1 MIEAQFSKAFHHTHR
16 DENPFA
22 LNLQLQLETNI
33 TVLLGSSGS
42 GKTSTLN
49 CLAGFV
55 SPDSGRILLRGRLLY
70 DSTASVHV
78 APQHRRIG
86 YIFQDHALFPHMT
99 IRDNLLYA
107 ASVAR
112 PDVKRPAPVQRRRRA
127 ADLLDKF
134 KLAPYADQR
143 PAKLSGGQRQ
153 RAALARVLI
162 SQPECLLLDEPTQ
175 ALDAQ
180 LRSDFYQLLR
190 EVQAELNIP
199 VVLVTHDVT
208 ECFELADHV
217 IVLDEGTAAQEGPAH
232 QVFSR
237 PHTVDIA
244 RTLGI
249 FNVIEAQID
258 SLDPG
263 RDTADVRVLDQRLR
277 TCYLPG
283 HLIGDRGHICIR
295 QSEFNLLTGPP
306 DVNHTNRLR
315 LTLAGSDAAPEG
327 RKLRF
332 NDGLIA
338 FVPDSVS
345 TALRERDTV
354 TVYVPPDSIH
364 FIG

>member
-1 MIEAQFSKAFHHTHR
+1 MIEAQFTKAFHDKHE
-16 DENPFA
+16 DENRFA
-22 LNLQLQLETNI
+22 LNLQLKLETNI

-49 CLAGFV
+49 CLAGFLR
-55 SPDSGRILLRGRLLY
+55 PDSGRILLGDRLLY

-107 ASVAR
+107 ATVAR
-112 PDVKRPAPVQRRRRA
+112 RDSQRPTPVQRRRRA

-134 KLAPYADQR
+134 KLAPFADQR
-143 PAKLSGGQRQ
+143 PAQLSGGQRQ
-153 RAALARVLI
+153 RGALARVLI

-190 EVQAELNIP
+190 EVQAELHVP
-199 VVLVTHDVT
+199 VVLVTHDIT

-217 IVLDEGTAAQEGPAH
+217 IVLHNGTAIQEGPAH

-249 FNVIEAQID
+249 FNVMEAQIE

-263 RDTADVRVLDQRLR
+263 RDTAQLRVLDQRLQ
-277 TCYLPG
+277 THYLPG
-283 HLIGDRGHICIR
+283 HLIGDRGHVCIR
-295 QSEFNLLTGPP
+295 QSEFNILTGRA
-306 DVNHTNRLR
+306 DTNNMNLLR
-315 LTLAGSDAAPEG
+315 LTLLGSDPAPEG
-327 RKLRF
+327 RKLGF

-338 FVPDSVS
+338 FVPDSVVR
-345 TALRERDTV
+345 TMGEGDMV
-354 TVYVPPDSIH
+354 TVHVPQESIH